1 MFRQASRCILALILV
16 SAVNAQ
22 AAVIEFASIL
32 NGASE
37 TPPNASPGTGSAF
50 VLFDDATKQ
59 LVWNLSFSGL
69 LAPVTA
75 AHIHTGAA
83 GVAGPVAFGIDAA
96 SNPGVFVDGI
106 GKTTGIFAGV
116 SVLSLAQ
123 ETSLF
128 AGDLYFNLHTSAF
141 PGGEIRGQ
149 ILPGGVTVIPLP
161 GALVL
166 MVSAIGGFAGVRRL
180 ML

>member
-1 MFRQASRCILALILV
+1 MFRRATRFFLILV
-16 SAVNAQ
+16 LVCASNAQ

-59 LVWNLSFSGL
+59 LVWNLSFNSL

-75 AHIHTGAA
+75 AHIHIAPV

-106 GKTTGIFAGV
+106 GKTSGIFAGV
-116 SVLSLAQ
+116 TVLSHAQ
-123 ETSLF
+123 E
-128 AGDLYFNLHTSAF
+128 N
-141 PGGEIRGQ
+141 
-149 ILPGGVTVIPLP
+149 
-161 GALVL
+161 
-166 MVSAIGGFAGVRRL
+166 
-180 ML
+180 